1 MSQRGVEQALGRLVT
16 DEDFR
21 EAFFADPARACLRAG
36 VELSGGELDALA
48 RIPRTA
54 LAELC
59 RRVDDRICRLHIPSS
74 SSLEEQRS

>member
-1 MSQRGVEQALGRLVT
+1 MSQRAVERALGKLIT

-21 EAFFADPARACLRAG
+21 EAFFSDPVAACVGIG
-36 VELSGGELDALA
+36 VELSGGELEALC

-54 LAELC
+54 LEDFC

-74 SSLEEQRS
+74 SSVEETRS